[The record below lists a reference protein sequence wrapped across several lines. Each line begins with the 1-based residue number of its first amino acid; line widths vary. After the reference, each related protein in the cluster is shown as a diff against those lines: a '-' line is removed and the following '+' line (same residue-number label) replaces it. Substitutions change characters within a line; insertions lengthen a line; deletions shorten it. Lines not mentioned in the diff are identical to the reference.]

1 MTENAKSKFSPYKAE
16 IILIVLMS
24 LIFVVPKMI
33 FYNLYYKSGLYN
45 DRSDILWAGM
55 CISCQTIPFIILI
68 IVSLVH
74 FVRLIIKSCKAKKAL
89 WLKLALSLIP
99 FLIPLVVFVH
109 LRYFAQP
116 RAELFLQG
124 YEKWVQK
131 EVDIPAIENWL
142 KSLDST
148 TSSRMYSSNEADFS
162 KDLPEFITRFN
173 PPYVR
178 FSDFEKEGRA
188 IEFEWGGAFGHW
200 GLRIGP
206 ADMEM
211 PEEGIIEINQSKYET
226 RHIIQPG
233 VYIFTRK

>member
-1 MTENAKSKFSPYKAE
+1 MTENTKSKFSPYKAE

-24 LIFVVPKMI
+24 LIFVVPKII

-45 DRSDILWAGM
+45 DRSNIFWAGM
-55 CISCQTIPFIILI
+55 CIMSLTIPFIILV

-89 WLKLALSLIP
+89 WLKSALSLIS

-109 LRYFAQP
+109 LRYFAETG
-116 RAELFLQG
+116 AEYFLQG

-131 EVDIPAIENWL
+131 DVDIPAIQNWL

-148 TSSRMYSSNEADFS
+148 CSSRMYCSNEADFS
-162 KDLPEFITRFN
+162 KNLPEFITRFN

-178 FSDFEKEGRA
+178 FSDFEKEGRG
-188 IEFEWGGAFGHW
+188 IEFEWGGPFGHW
-200 GLRIGP
+200 GLCLGP

-211 PEEGIIEINQSKYET
+211 PAEGLIEINQNKYET
-226 RHIIQPG
+226 RRIIQPG